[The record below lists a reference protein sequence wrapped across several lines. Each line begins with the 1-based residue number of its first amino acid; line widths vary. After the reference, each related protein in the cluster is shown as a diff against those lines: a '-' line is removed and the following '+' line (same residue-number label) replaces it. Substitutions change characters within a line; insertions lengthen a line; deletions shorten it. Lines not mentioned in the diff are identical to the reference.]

1 MNRNR
6 LFLLDAYALIYR
18 AYYAL
23 INAPRMSSKG
33 FNTSAIY
40 GFVNTLQDVLKREN
54 PTHMAVCFD
63 PPGPTFRHEAF
74 EGYKAE
80 RPPTPEDIR
89 LAIPYIKRIL
99 EAYRI
104 PVIEKMGYEADDV
117 IGTLAKQAQSK
128 GFDAYMMTPDKDFG
142 QVVDEHIFQYKPGK
156 QGGDFEVLGVK
167 EICDSYEFETP
178 LQVID
183 YLALMGDKVDNIPG
197 CPGVGKV
204 TAIKLI
210 KQFGSIE
217 SMLERTDELKGA
229 MRTKVEENAEQI
241 RFSKFLATIKIDVPI
256 DLDEEALKVE
266 TPDYAALYEVFNEL
280 EFRTLITRIIGDK
293 VKAAATPTPAPK
305 VESMQCSLFDAEEE
319 NSEEE
324 VVEVKIA
331 NIATEAHRYD
341 IIDNPATVS
350 KLAEKLSSVKEYG
363 VHIVTSGE
371 SSIERR
377 IVGVAISA
385 MKSVAAY
392 IPMPS
397 DEEARRA
404 LISSMKPMFV
414 NNLSTLVSADVKADI
429 LALANEGVQLS
440 VEYFDVAVAHYLVQ
454 PEMSHD
460 VARLASTMLG
470 YDTIAWES
478 LIKSEGTSRTK
489 RTINE
494 IPVEQLCDYA
504 CEQADMALRLKPL
517 LLERIQELGMS
528 ELLRDVEFP
537 LIEVLADMEMTG
549 VRLNEAVLN
558 DYKSVLEERVQALEK
573 EIYEIAGT
581 QFNISSPAQ
590 VGEILF
596 DRLKIDDKVKKTK
609 SGKYSTSED
618 VLQSLKAKNPIVNK
632 ILDVRGLRKLLS
644 TYVEALPQLVNP
656 RTGRIHT
663 TYNQTVTATG
673 RLSSTNPNMQN
684 IPVRSDEGREIR
696 RAFIPAEGNVF
707 FSADYSQIELR
718 LVADLSGDETM
729 VNAFN
734 EGADIHTLT
743 AARIYHKQLD
753 EVLPIERSKA
763 KTANFGILYGI
774 SAFGLSQRLE
784 ITRAEAKMLI
794 DGYFEMFPKVREYM
808 DLAIA
813 KGKEQEYVTTQFGRR
828 RMLPDINS
836 RNAIVRGFSERN
848 AINAPIQGT
857 AADIIKIAMVHIFRR
872 FKEENLRSKM
882 IMQVHDE
889 LNFDV
894 LPEELDRVSGIVLTE
909 MRRAYSGRVEMIP
922 SSGEAQNW
930 LEAH

>member
-305 VESMQCSLFDAEEE
+305 VESMQGSLFDAEEE

-558 DYKSVLEERVQALEK
+558 DYKSVLEARVQALEK

-644 TYVEALPQLVNP
+644 TYVETLPQLVNP

-922 SSGEAQNW
+922 SSGVAQNW

>member
-1 MNRNR
+1 
-6 LFLLDAYALIYR
+6 
-18 AYYAL
+18 
-23 INAPRMSSKG
+23 
-33 FNTSAIY
+33 
-40 GFVNTLQDVLKREN
+40 
-54 PTHMAVCFD
+54 MAVCFD

-229 MRTKVEENAEQI
+229 MRIKVEENAEQI

-293 VKAAATPTPAPK
+293 VKAAAAPTPAPK
-305 VESMQCSLFDAEEE
+305 VESMQGSLFDAEEE

-331 NIATEAHRYD
+331 NINTEAHRYD

-414 NNLSTLVSADVKADI
+414 NNLSTLVSADVKVDI

-558 DYKSVLEERVQALEK
+558 DYKSVLEARVQALEK

-784 ITRAEAKMLI
+784 IPRAEAKMLI

>member
-460 VARLASTMLG
+460 IARLASTMLG

-644 TYVEALPQLVNP
+644 TYVEALPQLVNA

-784 ITRAEAKMLI
+784 IPRAEAKMLI

-922 SSGEAQNW
+922 SSGVAQNW

>member
-371 SSIERR
+371 SNIERR

-558 DYKSVLEERVQALEK
+558 DYKSVLEARVQALEK

>member
-528 ELLRDVEFP
+528 ELLRDVEFT

-558 DYKSVLEERVQALEK
+558 DYKSVLEARVQALEK

>member
-293 VKAAATPTPAPK
+293 VKATAAPTPAPK

-331 NIATEAHRYD
+331 NINTEAHRYD

-478 LIKSEGTSRTK
+478 LIKPEGTSRTK

-494 IPVEQLCDYA
+494 IPVEQLRDYA

-558 DYKSVLEERVQALEK
+558 DYKSVLEARVQALEK

-784 ITRAEAKMLI
+784 IPRAEAKMLI

>member
-293 VKAAATPTPAPK
+293 VKAAAAPTPAPK
-305 VESMQCSLFDAEEE
+305 VESMQGSLFDAEEE
-319 NSEEE
+319 NSAEE

-331 NIATEAHRYD
+331 NINTEAHRYD

-494 IPVEQLCDYA
+494 IPVEQLRDYA

-558 DYKSVLEERVQALEK
+558 DYKSVLEARVQALEK

>member
-293 VKAAATPTPAPK
+293 VKATAAPTPAPK
-305 VESMQCSLFDAEEE
+305 VESMQGSLFDAEEE

-478 LIKSEGTSRTK
+478 LIKPEGTSRTK

-494 IPVEQLCDYA
+494 IPVEQLRDYA

-558 DYKSVLEERVQALEK
+558 DYKSVLEARVQALEK

-784 ITRAEAKMLI
+784 IPRAEAKMLI

>member
-293 VKAAATPTPAPK
+293 VKATAAPTPAPK
-305 VESMQCSLFDAEEE
+305 VESMQGSLFDAEEE

-331 NIATEAHRYD
+331 NINTEAHRYD

-460 VARLASTMLG
+460 IARLASTMLG

-478 LIKSEGTSRTK
+478 LIKPEGTSRTK

-494 IPVEQLCDYA
+494 IPVEQLRDYA

-537 LIEVLADMEMTG
+537 LIEVLANMEMTG

-558 DYKSVLEERVQALEK
+558 DYKSVLEARVQALEK

>member
-494 IPVEQLCDYA
+494 IPVEQLRDYA

-558 DYKSVLEERVQALEK
+558 DYKSVLEARVQALEK

>member
-229 MRTKVEENAEQI
+229 MRIKVEENAEQI

-293 VKAAATPTPAPK
+293 VKATAAPTPAPK
-305 VESMQCSLFDAEEE
+305 VESMQGSLFDAEEE

-331 NIATEAHRYD
+331 NINTEAHRYD

-478 LIKSEGTSRTK
+478 LIKPEGTSRTK

-494 IPVEQLCDYA
+494 IPVEQLRDYA

-558 DYKSVLEERVQALEK
+558 DYKSVLEARVQALEK

-644 TYVEALPQLVNP
+644 TYVETLPQLVNP

-922 SSGEAQNW
+922 SSGVAQNW

>member
-229 MRTKVEENAEQI
+229 MRIKVEENAEQI

-558 DYKSVLEERVQALEK
+558 DYKSVLEARVQALEK

>member
-331 NIATEAHRYD
+331 NINTEAHRYD

-517 LLERIQELGMS
+517 LLERIQEFGMS

-558 DYKSVLEERVQALEK
+558 DYKSVLEARVQALEK

-922 SSGEAQNW
+922 SSGVAQNW

>member
-558 DYKSVLEERVQALEK
+558 DYKSVLEARVQALEK

-663 TYNQTVTATG
+663 TYNQTVTSTG

>member
-331 NIATEAHRYD
+331 NINTEAHRYD

-558 DYKSVLEERVQALEK
+558 DYKSVLEARVQALEK

-784 ITRAEAKMLI
+784 IPRAEAKMLI

-922 SSGEAQNW
+922 SSGVAQNW

>member
-371 SSIERR
+371 SNIERR

-397 DEEARRA
+397 EEEARRA

-644 TYVEALPQLVNP
+644 TYVEALPQLVNA

-729 VNAFN
+729 VNVFN

-784 ITRAEAKMLI
+784 IPRAEAKMLI

-922 SSGEAQNW
+922 SSGVAQNW

>member
-494 IPVEQLCDYA
+494 IPVEQLRDYA

-558 DYKSVLEERVQALEK
+558 DYKSVLEARVQALEK

-784 ITRAEAKMLI
+784 IPRAEAKMLI

-922 SSGEAQNW
+922 SSGVAQNW

>member
-293 VKAAATPTPAPK
+293 VKAAAAPTPAPK
-305 VESMQCSLFDAEEE
+305 VESMQGSLFDAEEE

-331 NIATEAHRYD
+331 NINTEAHRYD

-363 VHIVTSGE
+363 VHIVTSGG

-414 NNLSTLVSADVKADI
+414 NNLSILVSADVKADI

-478 LIKSEGTSRTK
+478 LIKPEGTSRTK

-494 IPVEQLCDYA
+494 IPVEQLRDYA

-537 LIEVLADMEMTG
+537 LIEVLANMEMTG

-558 DYKSVLEERVQALEK
+558 DYKSVLEARVQALEK

-784 ITRAEAKMLI
+784 IPRAEAKMLI

-922 SSGEAQNW
+922 SSGVAQNW

>member
-229 MRTKVEENAEQI
+229 MRIKVEENAEQI

-293 VKAAATPTPAPK
+293 VKATAAPTPAPK
-305 VESMQCSLFDAEEE
+305 VESMQGSLFDAEEE

-331 NIATEAHRYD
+331 NINTEAHRYD

-478 LIKSEGTSRTK
+478 LIKPEGTSRTK

-494 IPVEQLCDYA
+494 IPVEQLRDYA

-558 DYKSVLEERVQALEK
+558 DYKSVLEARVQALEK

-784 ITRAEAKMLI
+784 IPRAEAKMLI

-909 MRRAYSGRVEMIP
+909 MRRAYCGRVEMIP
-922 SSGEAQNW
+922 SSGVAQNW

>member
-460 VARLASTMLG
+460 IARLASTMLG

-494 IPVEQLCDYA
+494 IPVEQLRDYA

-558 DYKSVLEERVQALEK
+558 DYKSVLEARVQALEK

-644 TYVEALPQLVNP
+644 TYVETLPQLVNP

>member
-293 VKAAATPTPAPK
+293 VKATAAPTPAPK
-305 VESMQCSLFDAEEE
+305 VESMQGSLFDAEEE

-331 NIATEAHRYD
+331 NINTEAHRYD

-460 VARLASTMLG
+460 IARLASTMLG

-478 LIKSEGTSRTK
+478 LIKPEGTSRTK

-494 IPVEQLCDYA
+494 IPVEQLRDYA

-558 DYKSVLEERVQALEK
+558 DYKSVLEARVQALEK

>member
-229 MRTKVEENAEQI
+229 MRIKVEENAEQI

-331 NIATEAHRYD
+331 NINTEAHRYD

-363 VHIVTSGE
+363 VHIVTSGG

-478 LIKSEGTSRTK
+478 LIKPEGTSRTK

-494 IPVEQLCDYA
+494 IPVEQLRDYA

-558 DYKSVLEERVQALEK
+558 DYKSVLEARVQALEK

>member
-167 EICDSYEFETP
+167 ELCDSYEFETP

-478 LIKSEGTSRTK
+478 LIKPEGTSRTK

-494 IPVEQLCDYA
+494 IPVEQLRDYA

-528 ELLRDVEFP
+528 ELLRYVEFP

-558 DYKSVLEERVQALEK
+558 DYKSVLEARVQALEK

-673 RLSSTNPNMQN
+673 RLSSTNPNLQN

-784 ITRAEAKMLI
+784 IPRAEAKMLI

-922 SSGEAQNW
+922 SSGVAQNW

>member
-89 LAIPYIKRIL
+89 LAIPCIKRIL

-558 DYKSVLEERVQALEK
+558 DYKSVLEARVQALEK

-644 TYVEALPQLVNP
+644 TYVETLPQLVNP

>member
-217 SMLERTDELKGA
+217 SMRERTDELKGA

-293 VKAAATPTPAPK
+293 VKATAAPTPAPK
-305 VESMQCSLFDAEEE
+305 VESMQGSLFDAEEE

-331 NIATEAHRYD
+331 NINTEAHRYD

-478 LIKSEGTSRTK
+478 LIKPEGTSRTK

-494 IPVEQLCDYA
+494 IPVEQLRDYA

-558 DYKSVLEERVQALEK
+558 DYKSVLEARVQALEK

-784 ITRAEAKMLI
+784 IPRAEAKMLI

>member
-293 VKAAATPTPAPK
+293 VKAAAAPTPAPK
-305 VESMQCSLFDAEEE
+305 VESMQGSLFDAEEE

-331 NIATEAHRYD
+331 NINTEAHRYD

-397 DEEARRA
+397 EEEARRA

-558 DYKSVLEERVQALEK
+558 DYKSVLEARVQALEK

>member
-1 MNRNR
+1 
-6 LFLLDAYALIYR
+6 
-18 AYYAL
+18 
-23 INAPRMSSKG
+23 
-33 FNTSAIY
+33 
-40 GFVNTLQDVLKREN
+40 
-54 PTHMAVCFD
+54 
-63 PPGPTFRHEAF
+63 
-74 EGYKAE
+74 
-80 RPPTPEDIR
+80 
-89 LAIPYIKRIL
+89 
-99 EAYRI
+99 
-104 PVIEKMGYEADDV
+104 
-117 IGTLAKQAQSK
+117 
-128 GFDAYMMTPDKDFG
+128 
-142 QVVDEHIFQYKPGK
+142 
-156 QGGDFEVLGVK
+156 
-167 EICDSYEFETP
+167 
-178 LQVID
+178 
-183 YLALMGDKVDNIPG
+183 
-197 CPGVGKV
+197 
-204 TAIKLI
+204 
-210 KQFGSIE
+210 
-217 SMLERTDELKGA
+217 MLERTDELKGA

-558 DYKSVLEERVQALEK
+558 DYKSVLEARVQALEK

-644 TYVEALPQLVNP
+644 TYVEALPQLVNA

-784 ITRAEAKMLI
+784 IPRAEAKMLI

-922 SSGEAQNW
+922 SSGVAQNW

>member
-293 VKAAATPTPAPK
+293 VKATAAPTPAPK
-305 VESMQCSLFDAEEE
+305 VESMQGSLFDAEEE

-331 NIATEAHRYD
+331 NINTEAHRYD

-460 VARLASTMLG
+460 IARLASTMLG

-478 LIKSEGTSRTK
+478 LIKPEGTSRTK

-494 IPVEQLCDYA
+494 IPVEQLRDYA

-528 ELLRDVEFP
+528 ELLRYVEFP

-558 DYKSVLEERVQALEK
+558 DYKSVLEARVQALEK

-784 ITRAEAKMLI
+784 IPRAEAKMLI

-922 SSGEAQNW
+922 SSGVAQNW

>member
-104 PVIEKMGYEADDV
+104 PVIEKVGYEADDV

-229 MRTKVEENAEQI
+229 MRIKVEENAEQI

-293 VKAAATPTPAPK
+293 VKAASAPTPAPK
-305 VESMQCSLFDAEEE
+305 VESMQGSLFDAEEE

-331 NIATEAHRYD
+331 NINTEAHRYD
-341 IIDNPATVS
+341 IIDNPTTVS

-414 NNLSTLVSADVKADI
+414 NNLSILVSADVKADI

-478 LIKSEGTSRTK
+478 LIKPEGTSRTK

-494 IPVEQLCDYA
+494 IPVEQLRDYA

-558 DYKSVLEERVQALEK
+558 DYKSVLEARVQALEK

-784 ITRAEAKMLI
+784 IPRAEAKMLI

-922 SSGEAQNW
+922 SSGVAQNW

>member
-229 MRTKVEENAEQI
+229 MRIKVEENAEQI

-293 VKAAATPTPAPK
+293 VKATAAPTPAPK
-305 VESMQCSLFDAEEE
+305 VESMQGSLFDAEEE

-331 NIATEAHRYD
+331 NINTEAHRYD

-460 VARLASTMLG
+460 IARLASTMLG

-494 IPVEQLCDYA
+494 IPVEQLRDYA

-558 DYKSVLEERVQALEK
+558 DYKSVLEARVQALEK

>member
-331 NIATEAHRYD
+331 NINTEAHRYD

-558 DYKSVLEERVQALEK
+558 DYKSVLEARVQALEK

-784 ITRAEAKMLI
+784 IPRAEAKMLI

-909 MRRAYSGRVEMIP
+909 MRRAYNGRVEMIP
-922 SSGEAQNW
+922 SSGVAQNW

>member
-293 VKAAATPTPAPK
+293 VKAAAAPTPAPK
-305 VESMQCSLFDAEEE
+305 VESMQGSLFDAEEE
-319 NSEEE
+319 NSAEE

-331 NIATEAHRYD
+331 NINTEAHRYD

-478 LIKSEGTSRTK
+478 LIKPEGTSRTK

-494 IPVEQLCDYA
+494 IPVEQLRDYA

-558 DYKSVLEERVQALEK
+558 DYKSVLEARVQALEK

-784 ITRAEAKMLI
+784 IPRAEAKMLI

-909 MRRAYSGRVEMIP
+909 MRRAYNGRVEMIP
-922 SSGEAQNW
+922 SSGVAQNW

>member
-229 MRTKVEENAEQI
+229 MRIKVEENAEQI

-558 DYKSVLEERVQALEK
+558 DYKSVLEARVQALEK

-784 ITRAEAKMLI
+784 IPRAEAKMLI

>member
-331 NIATEAHRYD
+331 NINTEAHRYD

-494 IPVEQLCDYA
+494 IPVEQLRDYA

-558 DYKSVLEERVQALEK
+558 DYKSVLEARVQALEK

-784 ITRAEAKMLI
+784 IPRAEAKMLI

>member
-293 VKAAATPTPAPK
+293 VKATAAPTPAPK
-305 VESMQCSLFDAEEE
+305 VESMQGSLFDAEEE

-331 NIATEAHRYD
+331 NINTEAHRYD

-460 VARLASTMLG
+460 IARLASTMLG

-478 LIKSEGTSRTK
+478 LIKPEGTSRTK

-494 IPVEQLCDYA
+494 IPVEQLRDYA

-528 ELLRDVEFP
+528 ELLRYVEFP

-558 DYKSVLEERVQALEK
+558 DYKSVLEARVQALEK

-644 TYVEALPQLVNP
+644 TYVETLPQLVNP

>member
-293 VKAAATPTPAPK
+293 VKATAAPTPAPK
-305 VESMQCSLFDAEEE
+305 VESMQGSLFDAEEE

-331 NIATEAHRYD
+331 NINTEAHRYD

-478 LIKSEGTSRTK
+478 LIKPEGTSRTK

-558 DYKSVLEERVQALEK
+558 DYKSVLEARVQALEK

-644 TYVEALPQLVNP
+644 TYVETLPQLVNP

-784 ITRAEAKMLI
+784 IPRAEAKMLI

>member
-305 VESMQCSLFDAEEE
+305 VESMQGSLFDAEEE

-331 NIATEAHRYD
+331 NINTEAHRYD

-460 VARLASTMLG
+460 IARLASTMLG

-478 LIKSEGTSRTK
+478 LIKPEGTSRTK

-494 IPVEQLCDYA
+494 IPVEQLRDYA

-528 ELLRDVEFP
+528 ELLRYVEFP

-558 DYKSVLEERVQALEK
+558 DYKSVLEARVQALEK

-784 ITRAEAKMLI
+784 IPRAEAKMLI

-922 SSGEAQNW
+922 SSGVAQNW

>member
-331 NIATEAHRYD
+331 NINTEAHRYD

-478 LIKSEGTSRTK
+478 LINSEGTSRTK

-494 IPVEQLCDYA
+494 IPVEQLRDYA

-558 DYKSVLEERVQALEK
+558 DYKSVLEARVQALEK

-784 ITRAEAKMLI
+784 IPRAEAKMLI

>member
-558 DYKSVLEERVQALEK
+558 DYKSVLEARVQALEK

-644 TYVEALPQLVNP
+644 TYVETLPQLVNP

>member
-371 SSIERR
+371 SNIERR

-397 DEEARRA
+397 EEEARRA

-644 TYVEALPQLVNP
+644 TYVEALPQLVNA